1 MTKNRTIAKECF
13 YEIGTA
19 IEDKK
24 SEAELIEIAKNF
36 AKKRDMDILELAK
49 IIGDVYYHRDKIKKG
64 EMPPKLIEVHY
75 LFLKIKEL
83 ARDEAKQA
91 VKEAKRK
98 ANKDKKP
105 ILVVKEDKLSKEEV
119 AEILKKNWM
128 KDEYQKYFQALI
140 NAYNRLMPLDLAL
153 EEVTSD
159 TGLSAEDIKKY
170 GEIYA
175 VNCAAACEKN
185 LYRIK
190 KEKLNNLL
198 ASNDEEMQ
206 VRVCAHEIIKII
218 QNDSENQAKKIK
230 SIVSN
235 ANSKILVRSKNA
247 IIKYFTKRLNG
258 VNNDEIRSFLF
269 NQEQMIINI
278 IDEALAES
286 KVPVSKEKPV
296 NVTAME
302 KRQKILTEYLE
313 KNMIVEDFCDYYYEK
328 YNSKISFKEMQR
340 LLKEA
345 SIEARCQ
352 DELTIHMQK
361 MYEYEQE
368 YLEKVLG
375 YICYYLHN
383 GVPVDNKTRRSFSII
398 DYYGVTSYPL
408 EKLKNR
414 VKALNFLNYEDGKLF
429 YTFVSKNSSKGL
441 ATSYIVVKDR
451 LKDYKVG
458 LNLSSNSEKDALL
471 EEKKDDISEEVKEAI
486 FEYLEMYNIPM
497 TSRNFNIVLNEYTK
511 NRLYLARR

>member
-36 AKKRDMDILELAK
+36 AKKRDMDILKLAK
-49 IIGDVYYHRDKIKKG
+49 IIGDVYYHRDKISKKA
-64 EMPPKLIEVHY
+64 MPPRLTEVHY
-75 LFLKIKEL
+75 LFLKIKEI

-105 ILVVKEDKLSKEEV
+105 TLVVKEDKLSKEEI
-119 AEILKKNWM
+119 AEILKKNRM

-175 VNCAAACEKN
+175 VNCAPACEKN

-190 KEKLNNLL
+190 KEKLNSLL

-206 VRVCAHEIIKII
+206 VRVCAHEIIKVI

-235 ANSKILVRSKNA
+235 ANSKILLRTKNA
-247 IIKYFTKRLNG
+247 IIKYFTNRLNG

-278 IDEALAES
+278 IDELLAES

-296 NVTAME
+296 NVAAIE
-302 KRQKILTEYLE
+302 KRKKILTEYLE

-429 YTFVSKNSSKGL
+429 YTFVAQNSTKGR
-441 ATSYIVVKDR
+441 ATLHITLESI
-451 LKDYKVG
+451 
-458 LNLSSNSEKDALL
+458 LNDLTIKRQIGSEYRKLTS
-471 EEKKDDISEEVKEAI
+471 EEKIAI
-486 FEYLEMYNIPM
+486 YYYLQENNIQMTFE
-497 TSRNFNIVLNEYTK
+497 NFNVVLSEYAK

>member
-36 AKKRDMDILELAK
+36 AKKRDMDILKLAK
-49 IIGDVYYHRDKIKKG
+49 IIGDVYYHRDKTNKK

-91 VKEAKRK
+91 AKEAKRK

-175 VNCAAACEKN
+175 VNCATACEKN

-286 KVPVSKEKPV
+286 KVPVSKEKSV

-429 YTFVSKNSSKGL
+429 YTFVAQNSTKGR
-441 ATSYIVVKDR
+441 ATLHITLESI
-451 LKDYKVG
+451 
-458 LNLSSNSEKDALL
+458 LNDLTIKRQIGSEYRKLTS
-471 EEKKDDISEEVKEAI
+471 EEKIAIYYYLKENNI
-486 FEYLEMYNIPM
+486 QMTFE
-497 TSRNFNIVLNEYTK
+497 NFNVVLSEYAK

>member
-1 MTKNRTIAKECF
+1 
-13 YEIGTA
+13 
-19 IEDKK
+19 
-24 SEAELIEIAKNF
+24 
-36 AKKRDMDILELAK
+36 
-49 IIGDVYYHRDKIKKG
+49 
-64 EMPPKLIEVHY
+64 
-75 LFLKIKEL
+75 
-83 ARDEAKQA
+83 
-91 VKEAKRK
+91 
-98 ANKDKKP
+98 
-105 ILVVKEDKLSKEEV
+105 
-119 AEILKKNWM
+119 
-128 KDEYQKYFQALI
+128 
-140 NAYNRLMPLDLAL
+140 
-153 EEVTSD
+153 
-159 TGLSAEDIKKY
+159 
-170 GEIYA
+170 
-175 VNCAAACEKN
+175 
-185 LYRIK
+185 
-190 KEKLNNLL
+190 
-198 ASNDEEMQ
+198 MQ

-218 QNDSENQAKKIK
+218 QSDSENQAKKIK

-286 KVPVSKEKPV
+286 KVPVSKEKSV

-345 SIEARCQ
+345 SIETRCQ

-429 YTFVSKNSSKGL
+429 YTFVAQNSTKGR
-441 ATSYIVVKDR
+441 ATLHITLESI
-451 LKDYKVG
+451 
-458 LNLSSNSEKDALL
+458 LNDLTIKRQIGSEYRKLTS
-471 EEKKDDISEEVKEAI
+471 EEKIAI
-486 FEYLEMYNIPM
+486 YYYLQENNIQMTFE
-497 TSRNFNIVLNEYTK
+497 NFNVVLSEYAK

>member
-1 MTKNRTIAKECF
+1 
-13 YEIGTA
+13 
-19 IEDKK
+19 
-24 SEAELIEIAKNF
+24 
-36 AKKRDMDILELAK
+36 MDILELAK

-83 ARDEAKQA
+83 ARDEAKQKA
-91 VKEAKRK
+91 KEAKRK

-119 AEILKKNWM
+119 AEILKKNRM

-218 QNDSENQAKKIK
+218 QNDSENQAKKIM

-235 ANSKILVRSKNA
+235 ANSKILLRTKNA

-269 NQEQMIINI
+269 NQEQIIINI

-345 SIEARCQ
+345 SIEVVCQ

-375 YICYYLHN
+375 YICYYLRN
-383 GVPVDNKTRRSFSII
+383 GVPVDSETRRSFSII

-414 VKALNFLNYEDGKLF
+414 VKALNFLNCEDGKLF